1 MSELPDFDSLWDY
14 SEPAVSEQRFR
25 ALLPGPDDRGWR
37 AELLSQIARANG
49 LQRRFDP
56 PFAILSEAEALIGD
70 GDIRPRVRCLLER
83 GRVLNTSGDPASS
96 RALFLSA
103 WELASTERL
112 DFFAVDAAHMLGI
125 VEPPEVQLDWTGRAI
140 RLAEVSA
147 DPKARNWLGSLYNN
161 LGWSM
166 MDLGRFEEALEI
178 FQKAE
183 VFRQAQGKPVEIRV
197 AKWCVGRALR
207 SLGRGAEALA
217 IQQGLHAEWDAAGGG
232 QDGYVSEE
240 LGELLLEMGKGKE
253 ARSYFAEAHRLLSQD
268 AWLAEHE
275 AARLARILSL
285 AEEN

>member
-56 PFAILSEAEALIGD
+56 AFAILSEAEALIGD

-140 RLAEVSA
+140 RLAEQAAVRMGA
-147 DPKARNWLGSLYNN
+147 VK
-161 LGWSM
+161 
-166 MDLGRFEEALEI
+166 FEL
-178 FQKAE
+178 
-183 VFRQAQGKPVEIRV
+183 RQA
-197 AKWCVGRALR
+197 ASHVGVYVTL
-207 SLGRGAEALA
+207 
-217 IQQGLHAEWDAAGGG
+217 DA
-232 QDGYVSEE
+232 
-240 LGELLLEMGKGKE
+240 
-253 ARSYFAEAHRLLSQD
+253 
-268 AWLAEHE
+268 
-275 AARLARILSL
+275 
-285 AEEN
+285 